1 MVREKR
7 SVGDPIKK
15 SCVKECR
22 VDIVVWEDTDT
33 GCLRECHMLPA
44 GM

>member
-1 MVREKR
+1 MREKR

-22 VDIVVWEDTDT
+22 VDIAVWEDTDT